1 MRVYTC
7 MLLPLLLLLVLS
19 SHIRA
24 QGCNGVKWLY
34 YTEGTDILDSKMKRA
49 ATNEYCVPSPPTKK
63 TGARAGIA
71 EVAIAD
77 VLAGTGVLD
86 PENPNA
92 GNLW

>member
-1 MRVYTC
+1 M
-7 MLLPLLLLLVLS
+7 
-19 SHIRA
+19 
-24 QGCNGVKWLY
+24 
-34 YTEGTDILDSKMKRA
+34 LDSKMQA
-49 ATNEYCVPSPPTKK
+49 AHHEQFVPSPPTQK

-86 PENPNA
+86 PDNPNA